1 MTLALK
7 SRCENLLKRRTS
19 RSNRQNSHVAA
30 RQGQQPQHPGAS
42 RHRSRREERL
52 VGLCTIHFLPLVV
65 GTKDS
70 SRQQRLHCVEQQGF
84 GPCPWPL
91 PISSPSPAVVHCE
104 LNKNTRRC
112 HRQPLASRKSCRMY
126 QTCDHAVLISG
137 GWREQVTYPRHA
149 QNILHFYGM
158 LRENGFRKENIK
170 TFFAG
175 DGQITVDEETVDV
188 YPATEKLTI
197 RNHISYVCR
206 VLNCA
211 DSFVLYLNSPT
222 RNDGTMLLWDVNKN
236 GVVSYKLPPTV
247 PEAQLPC

>member
-1 MTLALK
+1 
-7 SRCENLLKRRTS
+7 
-19 RSNRQNSHVAA
+19 
-30 RQGQQPQHPGAS
+30 
-42 RHRSRREERL
+42 
-52 VGLCTIHFLPLVV
+52 
-65 GTKDS
+65 
-70 SRQQRLHCVEQQGF
+70 
-84 GPCPWPL
+84 
-91 PISSPSPAVVHCE
+91 
-104 LNKNTRRC
+104 
-112 HRQPLASRKSCRMY
+112 
-126 QTCDHAVLISG
+126 
-137 GWREQVTYPRHA
+137 
-149 QNILHFYGM
+149 M